1 MTRNSV
7 NICAS
12 IVKFYAKKKE
22 MERERKQADIFIIFL
37 YGVHHFRHSALS
49 HFWRGQSL
57 FIKTTEK
64 TNR

>member
-1 MTRNSV
+1 M
-7 NICAS
+7 CAS

-49 HFWRGQSL
+49 HFWRGAVT
-57 FIKTTEK
+57 FH
-64 TNR
+64 